1 MKKFAFKK
9 SETKNFDIT
18 SKNLL
23 NSNPSQKEKNIII
36 DSMQVIKEEENT
48 NFVNKKFISK
58 KTVNLSKQE
67 NIISNKLLEPEKI
80 SKKCI

>member
-1 MKKFAFKK
+1 MKKFAFKR

-36 DSMQVIKEEENT
+36 DQVIKEEENK

-67 NIISNKLLEPEKI
+67 NIISNKLLEAEKI

>member
-1 MKKFAFKK
+1 MKKFANKR

-18 SKNLL
+18 PKNLL
-23 NSNPSQKEKNIII
+23 NSNPSQKDKNIVI

-48 NFVNKKFISK
+48 NFVNKKFLSK

>member
-1 MKKFAFKK
+1 MKKFAFKR

-18 SKNLL
+18 PKNLL
-23 NSNPSQKEKNIII
+23 NSNPSQKDKNIVI

-48 NFVNKKFISK
+48 NFVNKKFLSK